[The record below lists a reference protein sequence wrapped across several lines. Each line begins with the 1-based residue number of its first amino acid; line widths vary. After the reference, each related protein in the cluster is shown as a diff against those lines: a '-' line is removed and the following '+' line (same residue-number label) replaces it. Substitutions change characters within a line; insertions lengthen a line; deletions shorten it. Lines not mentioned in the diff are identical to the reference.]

1 MSLTSSSSVTH
12 LYQETVKLHRAY
24 QFFTFFKEFLNM
36 IDRLL
41 FFTCVIQEA
50 NNNVKLLFYSLNT
63 VTVFLN
69 NDVIIICPMAPYGL
83 GGGVE

>member
-1 MSLTSSSSVTH
+1 
-12 LYQETVKLHRAY
+12 
-24 QFFTFFKEFLNM
+24 M

-69 NDVIIICPMAPYGL
+69 NDVIIICPKAPCGL